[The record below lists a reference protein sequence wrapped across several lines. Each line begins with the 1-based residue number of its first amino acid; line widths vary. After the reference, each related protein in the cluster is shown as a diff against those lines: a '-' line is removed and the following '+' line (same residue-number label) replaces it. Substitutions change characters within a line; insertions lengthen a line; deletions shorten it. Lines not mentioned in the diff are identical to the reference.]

1 MKRSKIELKKLT
13 IEIERKKGYSS
24 EIMAKIF
31 ALCNQKGGV
40 GKTTTAVNLATCLAQ
55 KNQKVLLIDID
66 PQGNA
71 TSGIGLTKSELPSTC
86 YELLSGEIPI
96 TQVFIPSSITNLDV
110 VPSNASLAG
119 AEIELIDYDRREF
132 ILKNSLETI
141 RSQYDFIL
149 IDCPPSLGL
158 LTLNAL
164 AASDGVLIPLQC
176 EYYALEGLGQLL
188 HTYQLIREKLNP
200 SLEISGVILTMAD
213 FRTNLTQQ
221 VIEDVRNHFQ
231 SKVFKTVVP
240 RSVKISEAPSFGKP
254 IALYDPN
261 SRGAKCY
268 EEIANEFLS
277 RFSNHNEA
285 KPTIE
290 VTEAAHGS

>member
-1 MKRSKIELKKLT
+1 MP
-13 IEIERKKGYSS
+13 
-24 EIMAKIF
+24 KIF
-31 ALCNQKGGV
+31 SLCNQKGGV
-40 GKTTTAVNLATCLAQ
+40 GKTTTAVNLAACLAQ
-55 KNQKVLLIDID
+55 KNKKVLLIDID

-71 TSGIGLTKSELPSTC
+71 TSGIGLVKNELPSSC

-96 TQVFIPSSITNLDV
+96 SQVIIQSSITNINV
-110 VPSNASLAG
+110 IPANSSLAG
-119 AEIELIDYDRREF
+119 AEVELIDYERREY
-132 ILKNSLETI
+132 ILNGVLEPVKE
-141 RSQYDFIL
+141 QYDFIL

-164 AASDGVLIPLQC
+164 VASDGLLIPLQC

-188 HTYQLIREKLNP
+188 HTHQLVRKKLNP
-200 SLEISGVILTMAD
+200 TLEIAGVILTMAD

-231 SKVFKTVVP
+231 NKVFKTVVP

-254 IALYDPN
+254 ISLYDPS

-268 EEIANEFLS
+268 DEIANEFII
-277 RFSNHNEA
+277 RFSENKKTEISTSNRVILSEA
-285 KPTIE
+285 KNLDRDPS
-290 VTEAAHGS
+290 ALGASG